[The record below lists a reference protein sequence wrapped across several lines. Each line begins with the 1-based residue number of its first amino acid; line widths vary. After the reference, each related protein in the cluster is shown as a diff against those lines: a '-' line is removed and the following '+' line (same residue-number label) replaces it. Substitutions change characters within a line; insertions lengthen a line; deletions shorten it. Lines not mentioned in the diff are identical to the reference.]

1 MTRKCDAMPNPN
13 HFLRIVVLTGAGV
26 SAESGLSTFR
36 GTAGHWKNFRPEDL
50 ATPAAFARRPEEVL
64 AFYTAR
70 RRALLASAVVPN
82 AAHIALATFERRFAG
97 EFLLVTQNVDNL
109 HERAGSRKLR
119 HMHGELLR
127 TRCSD
132 CGHEFASTADISTAD
147 SCPACG
153 AVGRLRPAVVWFG
166 EMPLLM
172 DEICAALGRCE
183 LFIAIGTSGQV
194 YPAAGFVEIARKAGA
209 RTVEINVDETTT
221 SPFFQQRVHGPA
233 STAVPK
239 VLDDIE

>member
-1 MTRKCDAMPNPN
+1 MPNPS

-26 SAESGLSTFR
+26 SAESGLATFR
-36 GTAGHWKNFRPEDL
+36 GTSGLWKNLRPVDL
-50 ATPAAFARRPEEVL
+50 ATPAAFSKRPAEVL

-82 AAHIALATFERRFAG
+82 AAHIALAAFERRFAG

-153 AVGRLRPAVVWFG
+153 AAGHLRPAVVWFG

-172 DEICAALGRCE
+172 DEISAALGRCE

-194 YPAAGFVEIARKAGA
+194 YPAGGFVEIARKAGA
-209 RTVEINVDETTT
+209 RTVEINVDATTT

-239 VLDDIE
+239 FLDDIE